1 MRDDTHHNKI
11 NTKDILFWTEDGVL
25 VPSISTEQMREVD
38 RIAITVFHLSLLQMM
53 ENAGRSLCKN
63 VIEILGKTSGTV
75 TILTGAGG
83 NGGGGLSCARHL
95 HNHGFHVNLILDHD
109 QSELSKATKT
119 QFQILKA
126 AGLQVTSPSREQEMI
141 HSADIVVDAL
151 IGYSLHGTPYGKTEK
166 LIKLCN
172 EVASKVISLDDVKLS
187 FTTGHHEYKPPY
199 NLTRQG
205 DPLVQHYEPYIK
217 ISTEGK
223 SCSILSLFAIVENN
237 GDLPT
242 WEETSEGW
250 TIEVKGK
257 DYVISVKNGMFDLTD
272 GIREIS
278 F

>member
-1 MRDDTHHNKI
+1 MRDETHHNRI

-25 VPSISTEQMREVD
+25 VPSISAEQMREVD
-38 RIAITVFHLSLLQMM
+38 RIAITVFHLTLLQMM

-63 VIEILGKTSGTV
+63 VIEILGKTAGTV

-172 EVASKVISLDDVKLS
+172 EVASKVISLDVPSGIDA
-187 FTTGHHEYKPPY
+187 TTGES
-199 NLTRQG
+199 NG
-205 DPLVQHYEPYIK
+205 VSISSGYIMTLALPK
-217 ISTEGK
+217 TGLR
-223 SCSILSLFAIVENN
+223 SIPGEIFVADI
-237 GDLPT
+237 GIP
-242 WEETSEGW
+242 
-250 TIEVKGK
+250 IELYRMLGIDFDKFYTVKF
-257 DYVISVKNGMFDLTD
+257 YQRL
-272 GIREIS
+272 IRRYS
-278 F
+278 QT